1 MYDYCLGGITLRPR
15 TRDEVA
21 RFFDGLDAV
30 EPGLVR
36 APDRYRD
43 TTAPPASGRVR
54 APPYP

>member
-1 MYDYCLGGITLRPR
+1 MTLRPR

-36 APDRYRD
+36 APDRYQD
-43 TTAPPASGRVR
+43 ATAPPASGRVR